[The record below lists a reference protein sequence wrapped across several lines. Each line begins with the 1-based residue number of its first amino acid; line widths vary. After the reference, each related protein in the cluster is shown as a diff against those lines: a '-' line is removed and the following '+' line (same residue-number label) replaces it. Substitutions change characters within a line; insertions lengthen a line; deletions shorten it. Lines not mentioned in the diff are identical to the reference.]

1 MSWEAFVQEHIFLP
15 LGMTRSNFSI
25 REMQEN
31 ENHALPYKERDG
43 SSQRMPYCDIDN
55 LGPAGSINSSLH
67 DITIWLHTIMNEGII
82 GDKRLVTEKT
92 FHDMIT
98 SQTLVDDPERNALIQ
113 SDFITYGLGWFIQ
126 SYKGHRLIHHGGSID
141 GYISRIAF
149 IPSAKIGVVILS
161 NLEGAS
167 LAQAVALNVMDRLL
181 GTEQENWEDRLTELS
196 NLEKDKS
203 REARAQSEANKIH
216 NTQPSHRIYEYA
228 GIYEHPAYGILKIEQ
243 LDETLQCIYNTR
255 IWRMTHYHYDT
266 FEAHISDSSE
276 ENTYLKV
283 SFHVD
288 AYGVVCSVSVPFQEG
303 DNDIVFSRIVD
314 QK

>member
-1 MSWEAFVQEHIFLP
+1 
-15 LGMTRSNFSI
+15 
-25 REMQEN
+25 
-31 ENHALPYKERDG
+31 
-43 SSQRMPYCDIDN
+43 
-55 LGPAGSINSSLH
+55 
-67 DITIWLHTIMNEGII
+67 MNEGII

-98 SQTLVDDPERNALIQ
+98 SQTLVDDPERNTLIQ

-216 NTQPSHRIYEYA
+216 NTQPSHRINEYA
-228 GIYEHPAYGILKIEQ
+228 GVYEHLAYGILKIEQ
-243 LDETLQCIYNTR
+243 LDETLQCIYNSR
-255 IWRMTHYHYDT
+255 IWLMTHYHYDT

-288 AYGVVCSVSVPFQEG
+288 AYGLIYRVRVPFQEG
-303 DNDIVFSRIVD
+303 FNDIVFCRIVD
-314 QK
+314 Q

>member
-1 MSWEAFVQEHIFLP
+1 MWYKSPASREQLIARLKYLEPSADFRTKWQYQNLMYTLAGYLVAHVSKMSWEAFVQEHIFLP

-31 ENHALPYKERDG
+31 ENHALPYTERDG

-67 DITIWLHTIMNEGII
+67 DMTIWLHTIMNEGII

-98 SQTLVDDPERNALIQ
+98 SQTLVDDPERNTLIQ

-243 LDETLQCIYNTR
+243 LDETLQCIYNSR
-255 IWRMTHYHYDT
+255 IW
-266 FEAHISDSSE
+266 
-276 ENTYLKV
+276 
-283 SFHVD
+283 
-288 AYGVVCSVSVPFQEG
+288 
-303 DNDIVFSRIVD
+303 
-314 QK
+314 